1 MAIKVR
7 VRIVSCIICNVDI
20 MTPSK
25 GWTIAIVV
33 VCGILIVG
41 VDVIFK
47 VTISV
52 IVFQRVYEGVGRV
65 LVWVWRPWRETYV
78 IVKNC
83 RTGSYLSLKYHND
96 VTHGGT
102 TLSGTIKSYVYIFNS
117 DTQATI
123 WWPRGRWNYFRTWVH
138 MVRSTIDLIKL
149 FSHDINKL
157 KLLFIM
163 NWDTG

>member
-25 GWTIAIVV
+25 GWTIVIAV
-33 VCGILIVG
+33 VCGRLIG
-41 VDVIFK
+41 AHVIFK

-65 LVWVWRPWRETYV
+65 LVWPWRPWRETYV
-78 IVKNC
+78 NVKNW
-83 RTGSYLSLKYHND
+83 RAGPYLCLNYHND
-96 VTHGGT
+96 VTHART

-123 WWPRGRWNYFRTWVH
+123 WWPQGRWNYSRTWVH

>member
-25 GWTIAIVV
+25 GWTIAIAV
-33 VCGILIVG
+33 VCGRLIG
-41 VDVIFK
+41 AHVIFK

-65 LVWVWRPWRETYV
+65 MVWAWRPWRETYV

-83 RTGSYLSLKYHND
+83 RTGSYLSLNYHND

-123 WWPRGRWNYFRTWVH
+123 WWPQGRWNYSRTWVH

>member
-20 MTPSK
+20 KTSSK
-25 GWTIAIVV
+25 GWTIVIAV

-65 LVWVWRPWRETYV
+65 LV
-78 IVKNC
+78 
-83 RTGSYLSLKYHND
+83 
-96 VTHGGT
+96 
-102 TLSGTIKSYVYIFNS
+102 
-117 DTQATI
+117 
-123 WWPRGRWNYFRTWVH
+123 
-138 MVRSTIDLIKL
+138 
-149 FSHDINKL
+149 
-157 KLLFIM
+157 
-163 NWDTG
+163 